1 MPVAPLT
8 NVAAALALDPTIA
21 QLYKEV
27 VLMGGN
33 FLAPG
38 NAAKW
43 AEANI
48 WHDPE
53 AAQMVFEAGW
63 PITAVGLDVTNKTML
78 AEQRLAELADCGT
91 PAARHISL
99 ISQFYLEGY
108 AARYGRRECT
118 MHDALALAIAADP
131 SLATHAPRARVDVEL
146 TGTHT
151 RGMTVADLRPWA
163 PTEDANAQGCP
174 RGRLGSLHRAVDG
187 DSVPKS
193 MKPAEERSLEKLA
206 RPTVPEMDSILG
218 LSFKVLDDGFIR
230 VVDYM
235 GGDGAVVQA
244 ARVSYGAGTKHVSDD
259 RGLIRYLM
267 RHMHTTP
274 FEMCELKLHVR
285 APMDVWRQWIRHR
298 TASINE
304 YSTRYSV
311 AIDAAQSTPSAEWR
325 TQSQENRQGSGAHLP
340 IAIGDELSTG
350 RI

>member
-1 MPVAPLT
+1 MGARKPLIGPIWELGSGVHGADGQGNTNLPPPKLKPVKESAAELLVRLAHEHPGELVLVPVAPLT

-63 PITAVGLDVTNKTML
+63 PITAVGLDVTNRTLL

-118 MHDALALAIAADP
+118 MHDALALAIAADR
-131 SLATHAPRARVDVEL
+131 SLATHAPLARVDVEL

-163 PTEDANAQGCP
+163 SSEDANA
-174 RGRLGSLHRAVDG
+174 
-187 DSVPKS
+187 
-193 MKPAEERSLEKLA
+193 
-206 RPTVPEMDSILG
+206 
-218 LSFKVLDDGFIR
+218 R
-230 VVDYM
+230 VVLEVDSASFLERWM
-235 GGDGAVVQA
+235 K
-244 ARVSYGAGTKHVSDD
+244 T
-259 RGLIRYLM
+259 L
-267 RHMHTTP
+267 
-274 FEMCELKLHVR
+274 C
-285 APMDVWRQWIRHR
+285 R
-298 TASINE
+298 T
-304 YSTRYSV
+304 
-311 AIDAAQSTPSAEWR
+311 SA
-325 TQSQENRQGSGAHLP
+325 
-340 IAIGDELSTG
+340 
-350 RI
+350 